1 MKSINYND
9 ILIDHINY
17 IALISILLISPFLM
31 NGISVNNIDSENTNS
46 TVNHFIEKD
55 FAADANICNDTDPF
69 LLVNS
74 MPFLS
79 DEIKSNFYTCA
90 AGGTGSQSCS
100 LVGICSVSCFSGYYA
115 CCSVIWGCHCIKDDG
130 GGTDPEEEGP
140 P

>member
-1 MKSINYND
+1 
-9 ILIDHINY
+9 
-17 IALISILLISPFLM
+17 M

-79 DEIKSNFYTCA
+79 DELKSNFYTCA

-100 LVGICSVSCFSGYYA
+100 LVRLCSTSCWPGYYA
-115 CCSVIWGCHCIKDDG
+115 CCSVIFGCHCIEDEDE
-130 GGTDPEEEGP
+130 DEEGSEDDEIVIQTVAP
-140 P
+140 PQLLPAPAVQP